1 MAERSA
7 SDREGVGSIPTSG
20 LLAANPGYAAA
31 QLAKALTTA
40 NEHQDAETRER
51 AQRKVDTWRSVFTQM
66 LEGSLRVGSRA
77 PLDDVPPWV
86 TLEVATGGFATGRL
100 MANGPLLEHERCLA
114 SEHGLAAGED
124 DRVSLNRYFL
134 SDDGLSGER
143 DDSAK

>member
-1 MAERSA
+1 MNIKMPKRVSAPNVKSTRGAEF
-7 SDREGVGSIPTSG
+7 
-20 LLAANPGYAAA
+20 
-31 QLAKALTTA
+31 
-40 NEHQDAETRER
+40 
-51 AQRKVDTWRSVFTQM
+51 FTQM

-114 SEHGLAAGED
+114 SEHGLAVGED

-143 DDSAK
+143 DDPAK